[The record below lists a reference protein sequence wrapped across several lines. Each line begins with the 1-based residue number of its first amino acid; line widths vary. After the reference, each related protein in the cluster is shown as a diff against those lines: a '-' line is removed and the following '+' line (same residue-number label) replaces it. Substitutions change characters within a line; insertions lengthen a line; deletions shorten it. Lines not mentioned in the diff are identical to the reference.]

1 MHDLSKTISEYIE
14 QQFPAVYRE
23 DGPNLVAFTKAYYEF
38 MENTSTSPTTLSR
51 SMFQNRDIDETLDSF
66 LVHFKEKYLSEF
78 PYAKAVDKRFAIKHI
93 MDYYRSKGT
102 PQATELLIRL
112 LFNEEATVYYPG
124 DDILRASDSKYKI
137 PKYLEVTQSTRSTGF
152 VENQITGSQTGA
164 TAFVEGLVRKRV
176 QGRIID
182 ILYISNIKGTFNT
195 DELVSD
201 DGLLTNAPKI
211 IGSLSSMNVTNGG
224 KNNAIGNIFDV
235 VDDTGKQGKIRVTGT
250 EDATGRVDFELV
262 DGGTGYTL
270 NDLDDGDTLD
280 DYTDVRVAT
289 AMIAVDNSNTLNQ
302 FIQFETVKQEREI
315 VTLLSAQDF
324 ADEYFDNLAAN
335 SASVADD
342 FVLGVKVYPTT
353 YTANSTNGPTFL
365 RSTVS
370 DSNDIVVITN
380 NTIIANTE
388 FSTNS
393 THITFDSDPGDG
405 AVISVLEYVVVAN
418 SKVASLSAD
427 DANTSATLVI
437 TSGTFANQLLI
448 DTADNTS
455 LSANEIVDEE
465 STITLN
471 VANSSIFS
479 SHVGEKLEMKKY
491 TTVANGEYLS
501 AYAYGY
507 LTVANTTAETLIL
520 EPAFG
525 TFLATE
531 EIELYYANGTVQ
543 ATETIDSV
551 VISTA
556 GATGIATSA
565 SDANTWNIKVT
576 SGAFTAGK
584 KIRGRETR
592 VEETIS
598 AITTTGA
605 SDVWYNGIATANG
618 VIDTIANNTVTG
630 VVVGQ
635 NTTYVGLFSNTSA
648 FSYVE
653 GAGMTIKTSREDLK
667 EIDLAIQPN
676 LELTINAVGT
686 GAGATFQPG
695 ALENEETVTLN
706 TDFVGDKNVANVD
719 FLDVRVGTA
728 ANSGIGFVDSIT
740 INSGVATSNGTSK
753 YISAISQANPAVVT
767 TTTEHGFTSG
777 NAITITDVKGM
788 TEVNGNEYFMN
799 ILSTTTFALYQNS
812 GLSTSINSTGFT
824 LYITG
829 GGTGY
834 ANGTASV
841 TFTGGGYADGNPIV
855 AAGGTIV
862 TNGLG
867 VITGITV
874 DNPGEGYY
882 TTPTIVLPDNGG
894 GTDAT
899 VVVNFDGGYG
909 FVKNP
914 NGDATT
920 QFQFLFTFDDFT
932 MGTIS
937 SLTRINPGTEYNTD
951 PFISVHNKYIAA
963 FDRRNI
969 YLNITLV
976 GSNFAPG
983 EIIQQDGTE
992 KGVIIS
998 ANSSVLHV
1006 KRTRFNTSWSASNI
1020 IGKSSGAIANFS
1032 VGNDA
1037 IDSFSRSMGDNAII
1051 TGDVIVADGV
1061 ATAVEIVDSGYGY
1074 LNNQS
1079 MTLINAAN
1087 PFVITANSVV
1097 ATEGTGTGYW
1107 ETTTSH
1113 LSDVAKVR
1121 DNKYYQEYS
1130 YDIQTGVSINRYRDI
1145 VKKVLHVAGTELF
1158 GTVVKNSVINTNVTA
1173 ATSTTDTVSTS

>member
-78 PYAKAVDKRFAIKHI
+78 PYAKAVDKRFVIKHI

-102 PQATELLIRL
+102 PKATELLIRM
-112 LFNEEATVYYPG
+112 LFNEEASVYYPG
-124 DDILRASDSKYKI
+124 DDILRASHSKYKI
-137 PKYLEVTQSTRSTGF
+137 PKYIEVTQSARSAGF

-164 TAFVEGLVRKRV
+164 TAFVEGLVKKRV

-182 ILYISNIKGTFNT
+182 ILYISNIKGSFRT

-224 KNNAIGNIFDV
+224 RNNAVGDLFNV
-235 VDDTGKQGKIRVTGT
+235 LDDTGKQGKVRVTGI

-270 NDLDDGDTLD
+270 NDLDDGDTSD

-315 VTLLSAQDF
+315 VTLISAQDF

-342 FVLGVKVYPTT
+342 FVLGVKVYPTA
-353 YTANSTNGPTFL
+353 YTANSTNGPAFL

-388 FSTNS
+388 YSTNS
-393 THITFDSDPGDG
+393 THIVFDSDPGDG

-418 SKVASLSAD
+418 SKVSSLSAD

-437 TSGTFANQLLI
+437 TSGTFANQVSI

-455 LSANEIVDEE
+455 LSVNEIVDEE
-465 STITLN
+465 STITLE
-471 VANSSIFS
+471 VVDSSIFS
-479 SHVGEKLEMKKY
+479 SHIGEKLEMKKF
-491 TTVANGEYLS
+491 TTAANGQYLS

-507 LTVANTTAETLIL
+507 LTVANTTGNSTIGEFLTL

-531 EIELYYANGTVQ
+531 EIELYYANGSVQ
-543 ATETIDSV
+543 ATETIDAVS
-551 VISTA
+551 ITTA
-556 GATGIATSA
+556 GAVGIASSA
-565 SDANTWNIKVT
+565 SDANTWNVEVT
-576 SGAFTAGK
+576 SGAFTVGK

-598 AITTTGA
+598 AITATGA
-605 SDVWYNGIATANG
+605 SDVWYNGVATANG
-618 VIDTIANNTVTG
+618 VIDTVANNTVTG

-667 EIDLAIQPN
+667 EIDLAAQPN

-706 TDFVGDKNVANVD
+706 TDFVGAKNVANVA
-719 FLDVRVGTA
+719 FLDVIVGTA

-740 INSGVATSNGTSK
+740 ITN
-753 YISAISQANPAVVT
+753 
-767 TTTEHGFTSG
+767 
-777 NAITITDVKGM
+777 
-788 TEVNGNEYFMN
+788 
-799 ILSTTTFALYQNS
+799 
-812 GLSTSINSTGFT
+812 
-824 LYITG
+824 

-834 ANGTASV
+834 ANGTTGSPNV
-841 TFTGGGYADGNPIV
+841 TFTGGGYAGGNPVVSATGFI
-855 AAGGTIV
+855 T
-862 TNGLG
+862 TNGSG
-867 VITGITV
+867 VITSITI
-874 DNPGEGYY
+874 NNHGEGYN
-882 TTPTIVLPDNGG
+882 TTPTIVLPSTS
-894 GTDAT
+894 GTAAQ

-914 NGDATT
+914 NGDSTSE
-920 QFQFLFTFDDFT
+920 FQSLFTFDDFT
-932 MGTIS
+932 MGTIT

-963 FDRRNI
+963 YDRKNI

-976 GSNFAPG
+976 TSNFTPG
-983 EIIQQDGTE
+983 EIVEQDSTE

-998 ANSSVLHV
+998 ANSSVLHL
-1006 KRTRFNTSWSASNI
+1006 KRTRFNTSWTASNI

-1037 IDSFSRSMGDNAII
+1037 IDLVSRSMGDNAII
-1051 TGDVIVADGV
+1051 TGDVVVADGV
-1061 ATAVEIVDSGYGY
+1061 ATAVEIIDSGYGY

-1079 MTLINAAN
+1079 MTLTNDTSLFA
-1087 PFVITANSVV
+1087 ITANSVV
-1097 ATEGTGTGYW
+1097 ATEGTGTGFW

-1113 LSDVAKVR
+1113 LSDTSKVR

-1158 GTVVKNSVINTNVTA
+1158 GTVVKNSVINTNVTT

>member
-51 SMFQNRDIDETLDSF
+51 SMFQNRDVDETLDSF

-102 PQATELLIRL
+102 PKATELLIRM

-124 DDILRASDSKYKI
+124 DDILRASDSRYKI
-137 PKYLEVTQSTRSTGF
+137 PKYLEVTQSARSAGF

-164 TAFVEGLVRKRV
+164 TAFVEGLVKKRV

-201 DGLLTNAPKI
+201 DGLLANAPKI

-224 KNNAIGNIFDV
+224 RNNAIGNIFDV

-270 NDLDDGDTLD
+270 NDLDDGDTTD

-342 FVLGVKVYPTT
+342 FVLGVKVYPTA
-353 YTANSTNGPTFL
+353 YTANSTNGPAFL

-388 FSTNS
+388 YSTNS
-393 THITFDSDPGDG
+393 THIVFDSDPGDG

-418 SKVASLSAD
+418 SKVSSLSAD

-465 STITLN
+465 STITLE
-471 VANSSIFS
+471 VVDSSIFS
-479 SHVGEKLEMKKY
+479 SHIGEKLEMKKY

-507 LTVANTTAETLIL
+507 LTVANTTGNSTIGEFLTL

-543 ATETIDSV
+543 ATETIDAVS
-551 VISTA
+551 ITTA
-556 GATGIATSA
+556 GAVGIASSA

-598 AITTTGA
+598 AITATGA
-605 SDVWYNGIATANG
+605 SDVWYNGVATANG
-618 VIDTIANNTVTG
+618 VIDTVANNTVTG

-667 EIDLAIQPN
+667 EIDLVAQPN

-706 TDFVGDKNVANVD
+706 TDFIGAKNVANVA
-719 FLDVRVGTA
+719 FLDVIVGTA

-740 INSGVATSNGTSK
+740 ITN
-753 YISAISQANPAVVT
+753 
-767 TTTEHGFTSG
+767 
-777 NAITITDVKGM
+777 
-788 TEVNGNEYFMN
+788 
-799 ILSTTTFALYQNS
+799 
-812 GLSTSINSTGFT
+812 
-824 LYITG
+824 

-998 ANSSVLHV
+998 ANSSVLHL
-1006 KRTRFNTSWSASNI
+1006 KRTRFNTSWSSSNI

-1032 VGNDA
+1032 VGDDA
-1037 IDSFSRSMGDNAII
+1037 IDLVSRSMGDNAII

-1097 ATEGTGTGYW
+1097 ATEGTGTGFW

-1158 GTVVKNSVINTNVTA
+1158 GTVVKNSVINTNVTT

>member
-78 PYAKAVDKRFAIKHI
+78 PYAKAVDKRFVIKHI

-102 PQATELLIRL
+102 PKATELLIRM
-112 LFNEEATVYYPG
+112 LFNEEASVYYPG
-124 DDILRASDSKYKI
+124 DDILRASHSKYKI
-137 PKYLEVTQSTRSTGF
+137 PKYIEVTQSARSAGF

-164 TAFVEGLVRKRV
+164 TAFVEGLVKKRV

-182 ILYISNIKGTFNT
+182 ILYISNIKGSFRT

-201 DGLLTNAPKI
+201 DGLLANAPKI

-224 KNNAIGNIFDV
+224 RNNAVGDLFNV
-235 VDDTGKQGKIRVTGT
+235 LDDTGKQGKVRVTGV

-270 NDLDDGDTLD
+270 NDLDDGDTSD

-315 VTLLSAQDF
+315 VTLISAQDF

-342 FVLGVKVYPTT
+342 FVLGVKVYPTA
-353 YTANSTNGPTFL
+353 YTANSTNGPAFL

-388 FSTNS
+388 YSTNS
-393 THITFDSDPGDG
+393 THIVFDSDPGDG

-418 SKVASLSAD
+418 SKVSSLSAD

-437 TSGTFANQLLI
+437 TSGTFANQVSI

-455 LSANEIVDEE
+455 LSVNEIVDEE
-465 STITLN
+465 STITLE
-471 VANSSIFS
+471 VVDSSIFS
-479 SHVGEKLEMKKY
+479 SHVGEKLEMKKF
-491 TTVANGEYLS
+491 TTAANGQYLS

-507 LTVANTTAETLIL
+507 LTVANTTGNSTIGEFLTL

-531 EIELYYANGTVQ
+531 EIELYYANGSVQ
-543 ATETIDSV
+543 ATETIDAVS
-551 VISTA
+551 ITTA
-556 GATGIATSA
+556 GAVGIATSA
-565 SDANTWNIKVT
+565 SDANTWNVEVT

-598 AITTTGA
+598 AITATGA
-605 SDVWYNGIATANG
+605 SDVWYNGVATANG
-618 VIDTIANNTVTG
+618 VIDTVANNTVTG

-667 EIDLAIQPN
+667 EIDLVAQPN

-686 GAGATFQPG
+686 GSGATFQPG

-706 TDFVGDKNVANVD
+706 TDFVGAKNVANVA
-719 FLDVRVGTA
+719 FLDVIVGTA

-740 INSGVATSNGTSK
+740 ITN
-753 YISAISQANPAVVT
+753 
-767 TTTEHGFTSG
+767 
-777 NAITITDVKGM
+777 
-788 TEVNGNEYFMN
+788 
-799 ILSTTTFALYQNS
+799 
-812 GLSTSINSTGFT
+812 
-824 LYITG
+824 

-834 ANGTASV
+834 ANGTTGSPNV
-841 TFTGGGYADGNPIV
+841 TFTGGGYAGGNPVVSATGFI
-855 AAGGTIV
+855 T
-862 TNGLG
+862 TNGSG
-867 VITGITV
+867 VITSITI
-874 DNPGEGYY
+874 NNHGEGYN
-882 TTPTIVLPDNGG
+882 TTPTIVLPSTS
-894 GTDAT
+894 GTAAQ

-914 NGDATT
+914 NGDATS

-932 MGTIS
+932 MGTIT

-963 FDRRNI
+963 YDRKNI

-976 GSNFAPG
+976 TSNFTPG
-983 EIIQQDGTE
+983 EIVEQDSTE

-998 ANSSVLHV
+998 ANSSVLHL
-1006 KRTRFNTSWSASNI
+1006 KRTRFNTSWTASNI

-1037 IDSFSRSMGDNAII
+1037 IDLVSRSMGDNAII

-1061 ATAVEIVDSGYGY
+1061 ATAVEIIDSGYGY

-1079 MTLINAAN
+1079 MTLTNDTNIFA
-1087 PFVITANSVV
+1087 ITANSVV
-1097 ATEGTGTGYW
+1097 ATEGTGTGFW

-1113 LSDVAKVR
+1113 LSDTSKVR

-1158 GTVVKNSVINTNVTA
+1158 GTVVKNSVINTNVTT

>member
-38 MENTSTSPTTLSR
+38 MENTLTSPTTLGR

-66 LVHFKEKYLSEF
+66 LVHFKEKYLSKF
-78 PYAKAVDKRFAIKHI
+78 PYAKAVDKRFVIKHI

-102 PQATELLIRL
+102 PKATELLIRM
-112 LFNEEATVYYPG
+112 LFNEEASVYYPA
-124 DDILRASDSKYKI
+124 DDILRASHSKYKI
-137 PKYLEVTQSTRSTGF
+137 PKYIEVTQSARSAGF

-164 TAFVEGLVRKRV
+164 TAFVEGLVKKRV

-182 ILYISNIKGTFNT
+182 ILYISNIKGSFRT

-211 IGSLSSMNVTNGG
+211 IGSLSSMTVVNGG
-224 KNNAIGNIFDV
+224 RNNAVGDLFNV
-235 VDDTGKQGKIRVTGT
+235 LDDTGKQGKIRVTGT

-270 NDLDDGDTLD
+270 NDLDDGDTTD

-353 YTANSTNGPTFL
+353 YTANSTNGPAFL

-388 FSTNS
+388 YSTNS

-405 AVISVLEYVVVAN
+405 AEISVLEYVVVAN

-427 DANTSATLVI
+427 AANTSATLVI
-437 TSGTFANQLLI
+437 TSGTFANQVSI

-455 LSANEIVDEE
+455 LSVNEIVDEE
-465 STITLN
+465 STITLE
-471 VANSSIFS
+471 VVDASIFS

-576 SGAFTAGK
+576 SGEFTAGK

-592 VEETIS
+592 IEETIS

-605 SDVWYNGIATANG
+605 SDVWYNGVATANG

-667 EIDLAIQPN
+667 EINLVAQPN

-695 ALENEETVTLN
+695 SLENEETVTLN
-706 TDFVGDKNVANVD
+706 TDFVGAKNVANVA
-719 FLDVRVGTA
+719 FLDVIVGTA

-740 INSGVATSNGTSK
+740 ITN
-753 YISAISQANPAVVT
+753 
-767 TTTEHGFTSG
+767 
-777 NAITITDVKGM
+777 
-788 TEVNGNEYFMN
+788 
-799 ILSTTTFALYQNS
+799 
-812 GLSTSINSTGFT
+812 
-824 LYITG
+824 

-834 ANGTASV
+834 ANGTGNV
-841 TFTGGGYADGNPIV
+841 TFTGGGYASGDPVVSPI
-855 AAGGTIV
+855 ASIT
-862 TNGLG
+862 TNGSG
-867 VITGITV
+867 VITAITV
-874 DNPGEGYY
+874 DNPGEGFYD
-882 TTPTIVLPDNGG
+882 TPTIVLPDNGV

-909 FVKNP
+909 FVNNP

-932 MGTIS
+932 MGTIT

-963 FDRRNI
+963 YDRKNI

-1037 IDSFSRSMGDNAII
+1037 IDLVSRSMGDNAII

>member
-78 PYAKAVDKRFAIKHI
+78 PYAKAVDKRFVIKHI

-102 PQATELLIRL
+102 PKATELLIRM
-112 LFNEEATVYYPG
+112 LFNEEASVYYPG
-124 DDILRASDSKYKI
+124 DDILRASHSKYKI
-137 PKYLEVTQSTRSTGF
+137 PKYIEVTQSARSAGF

-164 TAFVEGLVRKRV
+164 TAFVEGLVKKRV

-182 ILYISNIKGTFNT
+182 ILYISNIKGSFRT

-224 KNNAIGNIFDV
+224 RNNAVGDLFNV
-235 VDDTGKQGKIRVTGT
+235 LDDTGKQGKVRVTGI

-270 NDLDDGDTLD
+270 NDLDDGDTSD

-315 VTLLSAQDF
+315 VTLISAQDF

-342 FVLGVKVYPTT
+342 FVLGVKVYPTA
-353 YTANSTNGPTFL
+353 YTANSTNGPAFL

-388 FSTNS
+388 YSTNS
-393 THITFDSDPGDG
+393 THIVFDSDPGDG

-418 SKVASLSAD
+418 SKVSSLSAD

-437 TSGTFANQLLI
+437 TSGTFANQVSI

-465 STITLN
+465 STITLE
-471 VANSSIFS
+471 VVDSSIFS
-479 SHVGEKLEMKKY
+479 SHIGEKLEMKKF
-491 TTVANGEYLS
+491 TTAANGQYLS

-507 LTVANTTAETLIL
+507 LTVANTTGNSTIGEFLTL

-531 EIELYYANGTVQ
+531 EIELYYANGSVQ
-543 ATETIDSV
+543 ATETIDAVS
-551 VISTA
+551 ITTA
-556 GATGIATSA
+556 GAVGIASSA
-565 SDANTWNIKVT
+565 SDANTWNVEVT

-598 AITTTGA
+598 AITATGA
-605 SDVWYNGIATANG
+605 SDVWYNGVATANG
-618 VIDTIANNTVTG
+618 VIDTVANNTVTG

-667 EIDLAIQPN
+667 EIDLAAQPN

-686 GAGATFQPG
+686 GSGATFQPG

-706 TDFVGDKNVANVD
+706 TDFVGAKNVANVA
-719 FLDVRVGTA
+719 FLDVIVGTA

-740 INSGVATSNGTSK
+740 ITN
-753 YISAISQANPAVVT
+753 
-767 TTTEHGFTSG
+767 
-777 NAITITDVKGM
+777 
-788 TEVNGNEYFMN
+788 
-799 ILSTTTFALYQNS
+799 
-812 GLSTSINSTGFT
+812 
-824 LYITG
+824 

-834 ANGTASV
+834 ANGTTGSPNV
-841 TFTGGGYADGNPIV
+841 TFTGGGYA
-855 AAGGTIV
+855 GGDPVVSATGFIT
-862 TNGLG
+862 TNGSG
-867 VITGITV
+867 VITSITI
-874 DNPGEGYY
+874 NNHGEGYN
-882 TTPTIVLPDNGG
+882 TTPTIVLPSTS
-894 GTDAT
+894 GTAAQ

-914 NGDATT
+914 NGDSTSE
-920 QFQFLFTFDDFT
+920 FQSLFTFDDFT
-932 MGTIS
+932 MGTIT

-963 FDRRNI
+963 YDRKNI

-976 GSNFAPG
+976 TSNFTPG
-983 EIIQQDGTE
+983 EIVEQDSTE

-998 ANSSVLHV
+998 ANSSVLHL
-1006 KRTRFNTSWSASNI
+1006 KRTRFNTSWTASNI

-1037 IDSFSRSMGDNAII
+1037 IDLVSRSMGDNAII
-1051 TGDVIVADGV
+1051 TGDVVVADGV
-1061 ATAVEIVDSGYGY
+1061 ATAVEIIDSGYGY

-1079 MTLINAAN
+1079 MTLTNDTSLFA
-1087 PFVITANSVV
+1087 ITANSVV
-1097 ATEGTGTGYW
+1097 ATEGTGTGFW

-1113 LSDVAKVR
+1113 LSDTSKVR

-1158 GTVVKNSVINTNVTA
+1158 GTVVKNSVINTNVTT

>member
-78 PYAKAVDKRFAIKHI
+78 PYAKAVDKRFVIKHI

-102 PQATELLIRL
+102 PKATELLIRM
-112 LFNEEATVYYPG
+112 LFNEEASVYYPG
-124 DDILRASDSKYKI
+124 DDILRASHSKYKI
-137 PKYLEVTQSTRSTGF
+137 PKYIEVTQSARSAGF

-164 TAFVEGLVRKRV
+164 TAFVEGLVKKRV

-182 ILYISNIKGTFNT
+182 ILYISNIKGSFRT

-201 DGLLTNAPKI
+201 DGLLANAPKI

-224 KNNAIGNIFDV
+224 RNNAVGDLFNV
-235 VDDTGKQGKIRVTGT
+235 LDDTGKQGKVRVTGV

-270 NDLDDGDTLD
+270 NDLDDGDTSD

-342 FVLGVKVYPTT
+342 FVLGVKVYPTA
-353 YTANSTNGPTFL
+353 YTANSTNGPAFL

-388 FSTNS
+388 YSTNS
-393 THITFDSDPGDG
+393 THIVFDSDPGDG

-418 SKVASLSAD
+418 SKVSSLSAD

-437 TSGTFANQLLI
+437 TSGTFANQVSI

-455 LSANEIVDEE
+455 LSVNEIVDEE
-465 STITLN
+465 STITLE
-471 VANSSIFS
+471 VVDSSIFS
-479 SHVGEKLEMKKY
+479 SHIGEKLEMKKF
-491 TTVANGEYLS
+491 TTAANGQYLS

-507 LTVANTTAETLIL
+507 LTVANTTGNSTIGEFLTL

-531 EIELYYANGTVQ
+531 EIELYYANGSVQ
-543 ATETIDSV
+543 ATETIDAVS
-551 VISTA
+551 ITTA
-556 GATGIATSA
+556 GAVGIASSA
-565 SDANTWNIKVT
+565 SDANTWNVEVT
-576 SGAFTAGK
+576 SGAFTVGK
-584 KIRGRETR
+584 KIRGRETG

-598 AITTTGA
+598 AITATGA
-605 SDVWYNGIATANG
+605 SDVWYNGVATANG
-618 VIDTIANNTVTG
+618 VIDTVANNTVTG

-667 EIDLAIQPN
+667 EIDLVAQPN

-706 TDFVGDKNVANVD
+706 TDFVGAKNVANVA
-719 FLDVRVGTA
+719 FLDVIVGTA

-740 INSGVATSNGTSK
+740 ITN
-753 YISAISQANPAVVT
+753 
-767 TTTEHGFTSG
+767 
-777 NAITITDVKGM
+777 
-788 TEVNGNEYFMN
+788 
-799 ILSTTTFALYQNS
+799 
-812 GLSTSINSTGFT
+812 
-824 LYITG
+824 

-834 ANGTASV
+834 ANGTTGSPNV
-841 TFTGGGYADGNPIV
+841 TFTGGGYAGGNPVVSATGFI
-855 AAGGTIV
+855 T
-862 TNGLG
+862 TNGSG
-867 VITGITV
+867 VITSITI
-874 DNPGEGYY
+874 NNHGEGYN
-882 TTPTIVLPDNGG
+882 TTPTIVLPSTS
-894 GTDAT
+894 GTAAQ

-914 NGDATT
+914 NGDATS

-932 MGTIS
+932 MGTIT

-963 FDRRNI
+963 YDRKNI

-976 GSNFAPG
+976 TSNFTPG
-983 EIIQQDGTE
+983 EIVEQDSTE

-998 ANSSVLHV
+998 ANSSVLHL
-1006 KRTRFNTSWSASNI
+1006 KRTRFNTSWTASNI

-1037 IDSFSRSMGDNAII
+1037 IDLVSRSMGDNAII

-1061 ATAVEIVDSGYGY
+1061 ATAVEIIDSGYGY

-1079 MTLINAAN
+1079 MTLTNDTNIFA
-1087 PFVITANSVV
+1087 ITANSVV
-1097 ATEGTGTGYW
+1097 ATEGTGTGFW

-1113 LSDVAKVR
+1113 LSDTSKVR

-1158 GTVVKNSVINTNVTA
+1158 GTVVKNSVINTNVTT

>member
-78 PYAKAVDKRFAIKHI
+78 PYAKAVDKRFVIKHI

-102 PQATELLIRL
+102 PKATELLIRM

-137 PKYLEVTQSTRSTGF
+137 PKYIEVTQSARSAGF

-164 TAFVEGLVRKRV
+164 TAFVEGLVKKRV

-201 DGLLTNAPKI
+201 DGLFTNAPKI
-211 IGSLSSMNVTNGG
+211 VGSLSSMNITNGG
-224 KNNAIGNIFDV
+224 RNNAIGNIFDV

-270 NDLDDGDTLD
+270 NDLDDGDTTD
-280 DYTDVRVAT
+280 DYTDIRVAT

-335 SASVADD
+335 SALVADD
-342 FVLGVKVYPTT
+342 FVLGVKVYPTA
-353 YTANSTNGPTFL
+353 YTANSTNGPAFL

-388 FSTNS
+388 YSTNS
-393 THITFDSDPGDG
+393 THIVFDSDPGDG

-418 SKVASLSAD
+418 SKVVSLSAD

-465 STITLN
+465 STITLE
-471 VANSSIFS
+471 VVDSSIFS
-479 SHVGEKLEMKKY
+479 SHIGEKLEMKKY

-507 LTVANTTAETLIL
+507 LTVANTTGNSTIGEFLTL

-543 ATETIDSV
+543 ATETIDAVSV
-551 VISTA
+551 TTA

-598 AITTTGA
+598 AITATGA
-605 SDVWYNGIATANG
+605 SDVWYNGVATANG
-618 VIDTIANNTVTG
+618 VIDTVANNTVTG

-635 NTTYVGLFSNTSA
+635 NTTHVGLHSNTSA
-648 FSYVE
+648 FSYVA

-667 EIDLAIQPN
+667 EIDLAAQPN
-676 LELTINAVGT
+676 LELTINVVGT

-695 ALENEETVTLN
+695 SLENEETVTLN
-706 TDFVGDKNVANVD
+706 TDFVGAKNVANVA
-719 FLDVRVGTA
+719 FLDVIVGTA

-740 INSGVATSNGTSK
+740 ITN
-753 YISAISQANPAVVT
+753 
-767 TTTEHGFTSG
+767 
-777 NAITITDVKGM
+777 
-788 TEVNGNEYFMN
+788 
-799 ILSTTTFALYQNS
+799 
-812 GLSTSINSTGFT
+812 
-824 LYITG
+824 

-834 ANGTASV
+834 ANGTGNV
-841 TFTGGGYADGNPIV
+841 TFTGGGYASGDPVVSPI
-855 AAGGTIV
+855 ASIT
-862 TNGLG
+862 TNSSG
-867 VITGITV
+867 VITAITV
-874 DNPGEGYY
+874 DNPGEGFYD
-882 TTPTIVLPDNGG
+882 TPTIVLPDNGG

-914 NGDATT
+914 NGDSTSE
-920 QFQFLFTFDDFT
+920 FQSLFTFDDFT

-963 FDRRNI
+963 YDRKNI

-983 EIIQQDGTE
+983 EIVEQDGTE

-1037 IDSFSRSMGDNAII
+1037 VDLVSRSMGDNAII

-1061 ATAVEIVDSGYGY
+1061 ATAVDVIDSGYGY
-1074 LNNQS
+1074 LGDQAISLTSANNS
-1079 MTLINAAN
+1079 
-1087 PFVITANSVV
+1087 FVITANSVV
-1097 ATEGTGTGYW
+1097 ATEGTGTGFW

-1113 LSDVAKVR
+1113 LSDTSKVR

-1158 GTVVKNSVINTNVTA
+1158 GTVVKNSVINTNVTT

>member
-78 PYAKAVDKRFAIKHI
+78 PYAKAVDKRFVIKHI

-102 PQATELLIRL
+102 PKATELLIRM
-112 LFNEEATVYYPG
+112 LFNEEASVYYPG
-124 DDILRASDSKYKI
+124 DDILRASHSKYKI
-137 PKYLEVTQSTRSTGF
+137 PKYIEVTQSARSAGF

-164 TAFVEGLVRKRV
+164 TAFVEGLVKKRV

-182 ILYISNIKGTFNT
+182 ILYISNIKGSFRT

-224 KNNAIGNIFDV
+224 RNNAVGDLFNV
-235 VDDTGKQGKIRVTGT
+235 LDDTGKQGKVRVTGI

-270 NDLDDGDTLD
+270 NDLDDGDTSD

-315 VTLLSAQDF
+315 VTLISAQDF

-342 FVLGVKVYPTT
+342 FVLGVKVYPTA
-353 YTANSTNGPTFL
+353 YTANSTNGPAFL

-388 FSTNS
+388 YSTNS
-393 THITFDSDPGDG
+393 THIVFDSDPGDG

-418 SKVASLSAD
+418 SKVSSLSAD

-437 TSGTFANQLLI
+437 TSGTFANQVSI

-455 LSANEIVDEE
+455 LSVNEIVDEE
-465 STITLN
+465 STITLE
-471 VANSSIFS
+471 VVDSSIFS
-479 SHVGEKLEMKKY
+479 SHIGEKLEMKKF
-491 TTVANGEYLS
+491 TTAANGQYLS

-507 LTVANTTAETLIL
+507 LTVANTTGNSTIGEFLTL

-531 EIELYYANGTVQ
+531 EIELYYANGSVQ
-543 ATETIDSV
+543 ATETIDAVS
-551 VISTA
+551 ITTA
-556 GATGIATSA
+556 GAVGIASSA
-565 SDANTWNIKVT
+565 SDANTWNVEVT
-576 SGAFTAGK
+576 SGAFTVGK

-598 AITTTGA
+598 AITATGA
-605 SDVWYNGIATANG
+605 SDVWYNGVATANG
-618 VIDTIANNTVTG
+618 VIDTVANNTVTG

-667 EIDLAIQPN
+667 EIDLVAQPN

-706 TDFVGDKNVANVD
+706 TDFIGAKNVANVA
-719 FLDVRVGTA
+719 FLDVIVGTA

-740 INSGVATSNGTSK
+740 ITN
-753 YISAISQANPAVVT
+753 
-767 TTTEHGFTSG
+767 
-777 NAITITDVKGM
+777 
-788 TEVNGNEYFMN
+788 
-799 ILSTTTFALYQNS
+799 
-812 GLSTSINSTGFT
+812 
-824 LYITG
+824 

-834 ANGTASV
+834 ANGTTGSPNV
-841 TFTGGGYADGNPIV
+841 TFTGGGYAGGNPVVSATGFI
-855 AAGGTIV
+855 T
-862 TNGLG
+862 TNGSG
-867 VITGITV
+867 VITSITI
-874 DNPGEGYY
+874 NNHGEGYN
-882 TTPTIVLPDNGG
+882 TTPTIVLPSTS
-894 GTDAT
+894 GTAAQ

-914 NGDATT
+914 NGDSTSE
-920 QFQFLFTFDDFT
+920 FQSLFTFDDFT
-932 MGTIS
+932 MGTIT

-963 FDRRNI
+963 YDRKNI

-976 GSNFAPG
+976 TSNFTPG
-983 EIIQQDGTE
+983 EIVEQDSTE

-998 ANSSVLHV
+998 ANSSVLHL
-1006 KRTRFNTSWSASNI
+1006 KRTRFNTSWTASNI

-1037 IDSFSRSMGDNAII
+1037 IDLVSRSMGDNAII
-1051 TGDVIVADGV
+1051 NGDVVVADGV
-1061 ATAVEIVDSGYGY
+1061 ATAVEIIDSGYGY

-1079 MTLINAAN
+1079 MTLTNDTSLFA
-1087 PFVITANSVV
+1087 ITANSVV
-1097 ATEGTGTGYW
+1097 ATEGTGTGFW

-1113 LSDVAKVR
+1113 LSDTSKVR

-1158 GTVVKNSVINTNVTA
+1158 GTVVKNSVINTNVTT

>member
-78 PYAKAVDKRFAIKHI
+78 PYAKAVDKRFVIKHI

-102 PQATELLIRL
+102 PKATELLIRM
-112 LFNEEATVYYPG
+112 LFNEEASVYYPG
-124 DDILRASDSKYKI
+124 DDILRASHSKYKI
-137 PKYLEVTQSTRSTGF
+137 PKYIEVTQSARSAGF

-164 TAFVEGLVRKRV
+164 TAFVEGLVKKRV

-182 ILYISNIKGTFNT
+182 ILYISNIKGSFRT

-201 DGLLTNAPKI
+201 DGLLANAPKI

-224 KNNAIGNIFDV
+224 RNNAVGDLFNV
-235 VDDTGKQGKIRVTGT
+235 LDDTGKQGKVRVTGV

-270 NDLDDGDTLD
+270 NDLDDGDTSD

-315 VTLLSAQDF
+315 VTLISAQDF

-342 FVLGVKVYPTT
+342 FVLGVKVYPTA
-353 YTANSTNGPTFL
+353 YTANSTNGPAFL

-388 FSTNS
+388 YSTNS
-393 THITFDSDPGDG
+393 THIVFDSDPDDG

-418 SKVASLSAD
+418 SKVSSLSAD

-437 TSGTFANQLLI
+437 TSGTFANQVSI

-455 LSANEIVDEE
+455 LSVNEIVDEE
-465 STITLN
+465 STITLE
-471 VANSSIFS
+471 VVDSSIFS
-479 SHVGEKLEMKKY
+479 SHIGEKLEMKKF
-491 TTVANGEYLS
+491 TTAANGQYLS

-507 LTVANTTAETLIL
+507 LTVANTTGNSTIGEFLTL

-531 EIELYYANGTVQ
+531 EIELYYANGSVQ
-543 ATETIDSV
+543 ATETIDAVS
-551 VISTA
+551 ITTA
-556 GATGIATSA
+556 GAVGIASSA

-576 SGAFTAGK
+576 SGVFNAGK

-598 AITTTGA
+598 AITATGA
-605 SDVWYNGIATANG
+605 SDVWYNGVATANG
-618 VIDTIANNTVTG
+618 VIDTVANNTVTG

-667 EIDLAIQPN
+667 EIDLAAQPN

-686 GAGATFQPG
+686 GSGATFQPG

-706 TDFVGDKNVANVD
+706 TDFVGAKNVANVA
-719 FLDVRVGTA
+719 FLDVIVGTA

-740 INSGVATSNGTSK
+740 ITN
-753 YISAISQANPAVVT
+753 
-767 TTTEHGFTSG
+767 
-777 NAITITDVKGM
+777 
-788 TEVNGNEYFMN
+788 
-799 ILSTTTFALYQNS
+799 
-812 GLSTSINSTGFT
+812 
-824 LYITG
+824 

-834 ANGTASV
+834 ANGTTGSPNV
-841 TFTGGGYADGNPIV
+841 TFTGGGYA
-855 AAGGTIV
+855 GGDPVVSATGFIT
-862 TNGLG
+862 TNGSG
-867 VITGITV
+867 VITSITI
-874 DNPGEGYY
+874 NNHGEGYN
-882 TTPTIVLPDNGG
+882 TTPTIVLPSTS
-894 GTDAT
+894 GTAAQ

-914 NGDATT
+914 NGDATS

-932 MGTIS
+932 MGTIT

-963 FDRRNI
+963 YDRKNI

-976 GSNFAPG
+976 TSNFTPG
-983 EIIQQDGTE
+983 EIVEQDGTE

-998 ANSSVLHV
+998 ANSSVLHL
-1006 KRTRFNTSWSASNI
+1006 KRTRFNTSWSTSNI

-1037 IDSFSRSMGDNAII
+1037 IDLVSRSMGDNAII
-1051 TGDVIVADGV
+1051 TGDVVVADGV
-1061 ATAVEIVDSGYGY
+1061 ATAVEIIDSGYGY

-1079 MTLINAAN
+1079 MTLINAVN

-1097 ATEGTGTGYW
+1097 ATEGTGTGFW

-1130 YDIQTGVSINRYRDI
+1130 YDIQTGVSINRYRNI

-1158 GTVVKNSVINTNVTA
+1158 GTVVKNSVINTNVTT

>member
-51 SMFQNRDIDETLDSF
+51 SMFQNRDVDETLDSF

-78 PYAKAVDKRFAIKHI
+78 PYAKAVDKRFVIKHI

-102 PQATELLIRL
+102 PKATELLIRM
-112 LFNEEATVYYPG
+112 LFNEEASVYYPA
-124 DDILRASDSKYKI
+124 DDILRASHSKYKI
-137 PKYLEVTQSTRSTGF
+137 PKYIEVTQSARSAGF
-152 VENQITGSQTGA
+152 VENQITGSRSGA
-164 TAFVEGLVRKRV
+164 TAFVEGLVKKRV

-182 ILYISNIKGTFNT
+182 ILYISNIKGSFRT

-211 IGSLSSMNVTNGG
+211 IGSLSSMTVVNGG
-224 KNNAIGNIFDV
+224 RNNAVGDLFDV
-235 VDDTGKQGKIRVTGT
+235 LDDTGRQGKVRVTDV

-270 NDLDDGDTLD
+270 NDLDDGDTTD
-280 DYTDVRVAT
+280 DYTDIRVAT

-302 FIQFETVKQEREI
+302 FIQFETVKQEREL
-315 VTLLSAQDF
+315 VTLISAQDF

-353 YTANSTNGPTFL
+353 YTANSTNGPEFL

-388 FSTNS
+388 YSTNS
-393 THITFDSDPGDG
+393 THIVFDSDPGDG

-418 SKVASLSAD
+418 SKVVSLSAD

-448 DTADNTS
+448 DTADNTT
-455 LSANEIVDEE
+455 LSAGEIVDEE
-465 STITLN
+465 STITLS
-471 VANSSIFS
+471 VADASIFS

-531 EIELYYANGTVQ
+531 EIELYYANGSVE
-543 ATETIDSV
+543 ATETIDAVS
-551 VISTA
+551 ITTA

-576 SGAFTAGK
+576 SGEFTAGK

-592 VEETIS
+592 IEETIS
-598 AITTTGA
+598 AITATGA
-605 SDVWYNGIATANG
+605 SDVWYNGVATANG
-618 VIDTIANNTVTG
+618 VIDTVANNTVTG

-667 EIDLAIQPN
+667 EVDLAAQPN

-706 TDFVGDKNVANVD
+706 TDFVGAKNVANVD
-719 FLDVRVGTA
+719 FLDTTVVG
-728 ANSGIGFVDSIT
+728 ANSGVGFVDSIT
-740 INSGVATSNGTSK
+740 ITN
-753 YISAISQANPAVVT
+753 
-767 TTTEHGFTSG
+767 
-777 NAITITDVKGM
+777 
-788 TEVNGNEYFMN
+788 
-799 ILSTTTFALYQNS
+799 
-812 GLSTSINSTGFT
+812 
-824 LYITG
+824 

-834 ANGTASV
+834 ANGTGNV
-841 TFTGGGYADGNPIV
+841 TFTGGGYADGNPVVSAI
-855 AAGGTIV
+855 ASIT
-862 TNGLG
+862 TNGSG
-867 VITGITV
+867 VITSITV

-899 VVVNFDGGYG
+899 VAVVVDHGYG
-909 FVKNP
+909 FIKNP

-937 SLTRINPGTEYNTD
+937 SLTRINPGTDYNTD

-963 FDRRNI
+963 YDRKNI

-976 GSNFAPG
+976 TSNFTPG
-983 EIIQQDGTE
+983 EIIEQDSTE

-1006 KRTRFNTSWSASNI
+1006 KRTRFNTSWTASNI

-1032 VGNDA
+1032 VGDDA
-1037 IDSFSRSMGDNAII
+1037 IDLVSRSMGDNAII
-1051 TGDVIVADGV
+1051 TGDVVVADGV
-1061 ATAVEIVDSGYGY
+1061 ATAIEIIDSGYGY
-1074 LNNQS
+1074 LNNQQ
-1079 MTLINAAN
+1079 MTLTNDTNQFA
-1087 PFVITANSVV
+1087 ITANSIV
-1097 ATEGTGTGYW
+1097 ATEGTGTGFW

-1158 GTVVKNSVINTNVTA
+1158 GTVVKNSVINTNVTT

>member
-1 MHDLSKTISEYIE
+1 ML
-14 QQFPAVYRE
+14 
-23 DGPNLVAFTKAYYEF
+23 
-38 MENTSTSPTTLSR
+38 
-51 SMFQNRDIDETLDSF
+51 
-66 LVHFKEKYLSEF
+66 
-78 PYAKAVDKRFAIKHI
+78 
-93 MDYYRSKGT
+93 
-102 PQATELLIRL
+102 
-112 LFNEEATVYYPG
+112 
-124 DDILRASDSKYKI
+124 
-137 PKYLEVTQSTRSTGF
+137 
-152 VENQITGSQTGA
+152 
-164 TAFVEGLVRKRV
+164 
-176 QGRIID
+176 
-182 ILYISNIKGTFNT
+182 
-195 DELVSD
+195 
-201 DGLLTNAPKI
+201 
-211 IGSLSSMNVTNGG
+211 
-224 KNNAIGNIFDV
+224 
-235 VDDTGKQGKIRVTGT
+235 DDTGKQGKVRVTGI

-270 NDLDDGDTLD
+270 NDLDDGDTSD

-315 VTLLSAQDF
+315 VTLISAQDF

-342 FVLGVKVYPTT
+342 FVLGVKVYPTA
-353 YTANSTNGPTFL
+353 YTANSTNGPAFL

-388 FSTNS
+388 YSTNS
-393 THITFDSDPGDG
+393 THIVFDSDPGDG

-418 SKVASLSAD
+418 SKVSSLSAD

-437 TSGTFANQLLI
+437 TSGTFANQVSI

-455 LSANEIVDEE
+455 LSVNEIVDEE
-465 STITLN
+465 STITLE
-471 VANSSIFS
+471 VVDSSIFS
-479 SHVGEKLEMKKY
+479 SHIGEKLEMKKF
-491 TTVANGEYLS
+491 TTAANGQYLS

-507 LTVANTTAETLIL
+507 LTVANTTGNSTIGEFLTL

-531 EIELYYANGTVQ
+531 EIELYYANGSVQ
-543 ATETIDSV
+543 ATETIDAVS
-551 VISTA
+551 ITTA
-556 GATGIATSA
+556 GAVGIASSA
-565 SDANTWNIKVT
+565 SDANTWNVEVT
-576 SGAFTAGK
+576 SGAFTVGK

-598 AITTTGA
+598 AITATGA
-605 SDVWYNGIATANG
+605 SDVWYNGVATANG
-618 VIDTIANNTVTG
+618 VIDTVANNTVTG

-667 EIDLAIQPN
+667 EIDLAAQPN

-686 GAGATFQPG
+686 GSGATFQPG

-706 TDFVGDKNVANVD
+706 TDFVGAKNVANVA
-719 FLDVRVGTA
+719 FLDVIVGTA

-740 INSGVATSNGTSK
+740 ITN
-753 YISAISQANPAVVT
+753 
-767 TTTEHGFTSG
+767 
-777 NAITITDVKGM
+777 
-788 TEVNGNEYFMN
+788 
-799 ILSTTTFALYQNS
+799 
-812 GLSTSINSTGFT
+812 
-824 LYITG
+824 

-834 ANGTASV
+834 ANGTTGSPNV
-841 TFTGGGYADGNPIV
+841 TFTGGGYA
-855 AAGGTIV
+855 GGDPVVSATGFIT
-862 TNGLG
+862 TNGSG
-867 VITGITV
+867 VITSITI
-874 DNPGEGYY
+874 NNHGEGYN
-882 TTPTIVLPDNGG
+882 TTPTIVLPSTS
-894 GTDAT
+894 GTAAQ

-914 NGDATT
+914 NGDSTSE
-920 QFQFLFTFDDFT
+920 FQSLFTFDDFT
-932 MGTIS
+932 MGTIT

-963 FDRRNI
+963 YDRKNI

-976 GSNFAPG
+976 TSNFTPG
-983 EIIQQDGTE
+983 EIVEQDSTE

-998 ANSSVLHV
+998 ANSSVLHL
-1006 KRTRFNTSWSASNI
+1006 KRTRFNTSWTASNI

-1037 IDSFSRSMGDNAII
+1037 IDLVSRSMGDNAII
-1051 TGDVIVADGV
+1051 TGDVVVADGV
-1061 ATAVEIVDSGYGY
+1061 ATAVEIIDSGYGY

-1079 MTLINAAN
+1079 MTLTNDTSLFA
-1087 PFVITANSVV
+1087 ITANSVV
-1097 ATEGTGTGYW
+1097 ATEGTGTGFW

-1113 LSDVAKVR
+1113 LSDTSKVR

-1158 GTVVKNSVINTNVTA
+1158 GTVVKNSVINTNVTT

>member
-38 MENTSTSPTTLSR
+38 MENTSESPTTLSR

-112 LFNEEATVYYPG
+112 LFNEEASVYYPA
-124 DDILRASDSKYKI
+124 DDILRASHSKYKI
-137 PKYLEVTQSTRSTGF
+137 PKYIEVTQSARSTGF
-152 VENQITGSQTGA
+152 VENQITGSRSGA
-164 TAFVEGLVRKRV
+164 TAFVEGLVKKRV

-182 ILYISNIKGTFNT
+182 ILYLSDIKGSFRT
-195 DELVSD
+195 DELVSA

-211 IGSLSSMNVTNGG
+211 IGSLSSMNIVNGG
-224 KNNAIGNIFDV
+224 RNNVVGDVFDV
-235 VDDTGKQGKIRVTGT
+235 NDDTGRQGKVRVTGI
-250 EDATGRVDFELV
+250 ENATGRVDFELV
-262 DGGTGYTL
+262 DGGSGYTL
-270 NDLDDGDTLD
+270 NDLDDGDTTD
-280 DYTDVRVAT
+280 DYTDIRVAT

-353 YTANSTNGPTFL
+353 YTANSTNGPAFE

-393 THITFDSDPGDG
+393 THIIFDSDPGDG
-405 AVISVLEYVVVAN
+405 TVISVLEYVVVAN
-418 SKVASLSAD
+418 SKVSSLSAD

-471 VANSSIFS
+471 VANASIFS

-491 TTVANGEYLS
+491 TTAANGEYLS

-507 LTVANTTAETLIL
+507 LTVANATAETLTL

-525 TFLATE
+525 TFLAAE
-531 EIELYYANGTVQ
+531 EIELYYANGSVE
-543 ATETIDSV
+543 ATETIDAVS
-551 VISTA
+551 ITTA
-556 GATGIATSA
+556 GAVGVASSA

-576 SGAFTAGK
+576 SGEFTAGK

-592 VEETIS
+592 IEETIS
-598 AITTTGA
+598 AITATGA
-605 SDVWYNGIATANG
+605 SDAWYNGVATANG

-635 NTTYVGLFSNTSA
+635 NTTHVGLHSNTSA

-667 EIDLAIQPN
+667 EIDLVAQPN

-686 GAGATFQPG
+686 GSGATFQPG

-706 TDFVGDKNVANVD
+706 TDFVGAKNVANVD
-719 FLDVRVGTA
+719 FLDTTVLG
-728 ANSGIGFVDSIT
+728 ANSGVGFVDSIT
-740 INSGVATSNGTSK
+740 ITN
-753 YISAISQANPAVVT
+753 
-767 TTTEHGFTSG
+767 
-777 NAITITDVKGM
+777 
-788 TEVNGNEYFMN
+788 
-799 ILSTTTFALYQNS
+799 
-812 GLSTSINSTGFT
+812 
-824 LYITG
+824 

-834 ANGTASV
+834 ANGTGNV
-841 TFTGGGYADGNPIV
+841 TFTGGGYASGDPVVSAI
-855 AAGGTIV
+855 ASIT
-862 TNGLG
+862 TNGSG
-867 VITGITV
+867 VITSITV

-882 TTPTIVLPDNGG
+882 DTPTIVLPDNGV

-914 NGDATT
+914 NGDSTT

-932 MGTIS
+932 MGTIT
-937 SLTRINPGTEYNTD
+937 SLTRINPGTDYNLD

-963 FDRRNI
+963 YDRKNI

-976 GSNFAPG
+976 TSNFTPG
-983 EIIQQDGTE
+983 EIIEQDSTE

-1020 IGKSSGAIANFS
+1020 IGKSSGAIASFS
-1032 VGNDA
+1032 VGDDA
-1037 IDSFSRSMGDNAII
+1037 IDLVSSSMGDNAIV

-1061 ATAVEIVDSGYGY
+1061 ATAVDVIDSGYGY
-1074 LNNQS
+1074 LGDQAMSLTSANNS
-1079 MTLINAAN
+1079 
-1087 PFVITANSVV
+1087 FVITANSVV

-1158 GTVVKNSVINTNVTA
+1158 GTVVKNSTINTNVTA

>member
-51 SMFQNRDIDETLDSF
+51 SMFQNRDVDETLDSF

-78 PYAKAVDKRFAIKHI
+78 PYAKAVDKRFVIKHI

-102 PQATELLIRL
+102 PKATELLIRM
-112 LFNEEATVYYPG
+112 LFNEEASVYYPA
-124 DDILRASDSKYKI
+124 DDILRASHSKYKI
-137 PKYLEVTQSTRSTGF
+137 PKYIEVTQSARSAGF
-152 VENQITGSQTGA
+152 VENQITGSRSGA
-164 TAFVEGLVRKRV
+164 TAFVEGLVKKRV

-182 ILYISNIKGTFNT
+182 ILYISNIKGSFRT

-211 IGSLSSMNVTNGG
+211 IGSLSSMTVVNGG
-224 KNNAIGNIFDV
+224 RNNAVGDLFDV
-235 VDDTGKQGKIRVTGT
+235 LDDTGRQGKVRVTDV

-270 NDLDDGDTLD
+270 NDLDDGDTTD
-280 DYTDVRVAT
+280 DYTDIRVAT

-302 FIQFETVKQEREI
+302 FIQFETVKQEREL
-315 VTLLSAQDF
+315 VTLISAQDF

-353 YTANSTNGPTFL
+353 YTANSTNGPEFL

-388 FSTNS
+388 YSTNS
-393 THITFDSDPGDG
+393 THIVFDSDPGDG

-418 SKVASLSAD
+418 SKVVSLSAD

-448 DTADNTS
+448 DTADNTT
-455 LSANEIVDEE
+455 LSAGEIVDEE
-465 STITLN
+465 STITLS
-471 VANSSIFS
+471 VADASIFS

-531 EIELYYANGTVQ
+531 EIELYYANGSVE
-543 ATETIDSV
+543 ATETIDAVS
-551 VISTA
+551 ITTA

-576 SGAFTAGK
+576 SGEFTAGK

-592 VEETIS
+592 IEETIS
-598 AITTTGA
+598 AITATGA
-605 SDVWYNGIATANG
+605 SDVWYNGVATANG
-618 VIDTIANNTVTG
+618 VIDTVANNTVTG

-667 EIDLAIQPN
+667 EIDLAAQPN

-686 GAGATFQPG
+686 GSGATFQPG

-706 TDFVGDKNVANVD
+706 TDFVGAKNVANVD
-719 FLDVRVGTA
+719 FLDTTVVG
-728 ANSGIGFVDSIT
+728 ANSGVGFVDSIT
-740 INSGVATSNGTSK
+740 ITN
-753 YISAISQANPAVVT
+753 
-767 TTTEHGFTSG
+767 
-777 NAITITDVKGM
+777 
-788 TEVNGNEYFMN
+788 
-799 ILSTTTFALYQNS
+799 
-812 GLSTSINSTGFT
+812 
-824 LYITG
+824 

-834 ANGTASV
+834 ANGTGNV
-841 TFTGGGYADGNPIV
+841 TFTGGGYADGNPVVSAI
-855 AAGGTIV
+855 ASIT
-862 TNGLG
+862 TNGSG
-867 VITGITV
+867 VITSITV

-899 VVVNFDGGYG
+899 VAVVVDHGYG
-909 FVKNP
+909 FIKNP

-937 SLTRINPGTEYNTD
+937 SLTRINPGTDYNTD

-963 FDRRNI
+963 YDRKNI

-976 GSNFAPG
+976 TSNFTPG
-983 EIIQQDGTE
+983 EIIEQDSTE

-1006 KRTRFNTSWSASNI
+1006 KRTRFNTSWTASNI

-1032 VGNDA
+1032 VGDDA
-1037 IDSFSRSMGDNAII
+1037 IDLVSRSMGDNAII
-1051 TGDVIVADGV
+1051 TGDVVVADGV
-1061 ATAVEIVDSGYGY
+1061 ATAIEIIDSGYGY
-1074 LNNQS
+1074 LNNQQ
-1079 MTLINAAN
+1079 MTLTNDTNQFA
-1087 PFVITANSVV
+1087 ITANSIV
-1097 ATEGTGTGYW
+1097 ATEGTGTGFW

-1158 GTVVKNSVINTNVTA
+1158 GTVVKNSVINTNVTT

>member
-78 PYAKAVDKRFAIKHI
+78 PYAKAVDKRFVIKHI

-102 PQATELLIRL
+102 PKATELLIRM
-112 LFNEEATVYYPG
+112 LFNEEASVYYPG
-124 DDILRASDSKYKI
+124 DDILRASHSKYKI
-137 PKYLEVTQSTRSTGF
+137 PKYIEVTQSARSAGF

-164 TAFVEGLVRKRV
+164 TAFVEGLVKKRV

-182 ILYISNIKGTFNT
+182 ILYISNIKGSFRT

-201 DGLLTNAPKI
+201 DGLLANAPKI

-224 KNNAIGNIFDV
+224 RNNAVGDLFNV
-235 VDDTGKQGKIRVTGT
+235 LDDTGKQGKVRVTGV

-270 NDLDDGDTLD
+270 NDLDDGDTSD

-315 VTLLSAQDF
+315 VTLISAQDF

-342 FVLGVKVYPTT
+342 FVLGVKVYPTA
-353 YTANSTNGPTFL
+353 YTANSTNGPAFL

-388 FSTNS
+388 YSTNS
-393 THITFDSDPGDG
+393 THIVFDSDPGDG

-418 SKVASLSAD
+418 SKVSSLSAD

-437 TSGTFANQLLI
+437 TSGTFANQVSI

-455 LSANEIVDEE
+455 LSVNEIVDEE
-465 STITLN
+465 STITLE
-471 VANSSIFS
+471 VVDSSIFS
-479 SHVGEKLEMKKY
+479 SHVGEKLEMKKF
-491 TTVANGEYLS
+491 TTAANGQYLS

-507 LTVANTTAETLIL
+507 LTVANTTGNSTIGEFLTL

-531 EIELYYANGTVQ
+531 EIELYYANGSVQ
-543 ATETIDSV
+543 ATETIDAVS
-551 VISTA
+551 ITTA
-556 GATGIATSA
+556 GAVGIATSA
-565 SDANTWNIKVT
+565 SDANTWNVEVT
-576 SGAFTAGK
+576 SGAFTVGK
-584 KIRGRETR
+584 KIRGRETG

-598 AITTTGA
+598 AITATGA
-605 SDVWYNGIATANG
+605 SDVWYNGVATANG
-618 VIDTIANNTVTG
+618 VIDTVANNTVTG

-667 EIDLAIQPN
+667 EIDLVAQPN

-686 GAGATFQPG
+686 GSGATFQPG

-706 TDFVGDKNVANVD
+706 TDFVGAKNVANVA
-719 FLDVRVGTA
+719 FLDVIVGTA

-740 INSGVATSNGTSK
+740 ITN
-753 YISAISQANPAVVT
+753 
-767 TTTEHGFTSG
+767 
-777 NAITITDVKGM
+777 
-788 TEVNGNEYFMN
+788 
-799 ILSTTTFALYQNS
+799 
-812 GLSTSINSTGFT
+812 
-824 LYITG
+824 

-834 ANGTASV
+834 ANGTTGSPNV
-841 TFTGGGYADGNPIV
+841 TFTGGGYAGGNPVVSATGFI
-855 AAGGTIV
+855 T
-862 TNGLG
+862 TNGSG
-867 VITGITV
+867 VITSITI
-874 DNPGEGYY
+874 NNHGEGYN
-882 TTPTIVLPDNGG
+882 TTPTIVLPSTS
-894 GTDAT
+894 GTAAQ

-914 NGDATT
+914 KGDATS

-932 MGTIS
+932 MGTIT

-963 FDRRNI
+963 YDRKNI

-976 GSNFAPG
+976 TSNFTPG
-983 EIIQQDGTE
+983 EIVEQDSTE

-998 ANSSVLHV
+998 ANSSVLHL
-1006 KRTRFNTSWSASNI
+1006 KRTRFNTSWTASNI

-1037 IDSFSRSMGDNAII
+1037 IDLVSRSMGDNAII

-1061 ATAVEIVDSGYGY
+1061 ATAVEIIDSGYGY

-1079 MTLINAAN
+1079 MTLTNDTNIFA
-1087 PFVITANSVV
+1087 ITANSVV
-1097 ATEGTGTGYW
+1097 ATEGTGTGFW

-1113 LSDVAKVR
+1113 LSDTSKVR

-1158 GTVVKNSVINTNVTA
+1158 GTVVKNSVINTNVTT

>member
-78 PYAKAVDKRFAIKHI
+78 PYAKAVDKRFVIKHI

-102 PQATELLIRL
+102 PKATELLIRM
-112 LFNEEATVYYPG
+112 LFNEEASVYYPG
-124 DDILRASDSKYKI
+124 DDILRASHSKYKI
-137 PKYLEVTQSTRSTGF
+137 PKYIEVTQSARSAGF

-164 TAFVEGLVRKRV
+164 TAFVEGLVKKRV

-182 ILYISNIKGTFNT
+182 ILYISNIKGSFRT

-224 KNNAIGNIFDV
+224 RNNAVGDLFNV
-235 VDDTGKQGKIRVTGT
+235 LDDTGKQGKVRVTGI

-270 NDLDDGDTLD
+270 NDLDDGDTSD

-315 VTLLSAQDF
+315 VTLISAQDF

-342 FVLGVKVYPTT
+342 FVLGVKVYPTA
-353 YTANSTNGPTFL
+353 YTANSTNGPAFL

-388 FSTNS
+388 YSTNS
-393 THITFDSDPGDG
+393 THIVFDSDPGDG

-418 SKVASLSAD
+418 SKVSSLSAD

-437 TSGTFANQLLI
+437 TSGTFANQVSI

-465 STITLN
+465 STITLE
-471 VANSSIFS
+471 VVDSSIFS
-479 SHVGEKLEMKKY
+479 SHIGEKLEMKKF
-491 TTVANGEYLS
+491 TTAANGQYLS

-507 LTVANTTAETLIL
+507 LTVANTTGNSTIGEFLTL

-531 EIELYYANGTVQ
+531 EIELYYANGSVQ
-543 ATETIDSV
+543 ATETIDAVS
-551 VISTA
+551 ITTA
-556 GATGIATSA
+556 GAVGIASSA
-565 SDANTWNIKVT
+565 SDANTWNVEVT
-576 SGAFTAGK
+576 SGAFTVGK

-598 AITTTGA
+598 AITATGA
-605 SDVWYNGIATANG
+605 SDVWYNGVATANG
-618 VIDTIANNTVTG
+618 VIDTVANNTVTG

-667 EIDLAIQPN
+667 EIDLAAQPN

-686 GAGATFQPG
+686 GSGATFQPG

-706 TDFVGDKNVANVD
+706 TDFVGAKNVANVA
-719 FLDVRVGTA
+719 FLDVIVGTA

-740 INSGVATSNGTSK
+740 ITN
-753 YISAISQANPAVVT
+753 
-767 TTTEHGFTSG
+767 
-777 NAITITDVKGM
+777 
-788 TEVNGNEYFMN
+788 
-799 ILSTTTFALYQNS
+799 
-812 GLSTSINSTGFT
+812 
-824 LYITG
+824 

-834 ANGTASV
+834 ANGTTGSPNV
-841 TFTGGGYADGNPIV
+841 TFTGGGYA
-855 AAGGTIV
+855 GGDPVVSATGFIT
-862 TNGLG
+862 TNGSG
-867 VITGITV
+867 VITSITI
-874 DNPGEGYY
+874 NNHGEGYN
-882 TTPTIVLPDNGG
+882 TTPTIVLPSTS
-894 GTDAT
+894 GTAAQ

-914 NGDATT
+914 NGDSTSE
-920 QFQFLFTFDDFT
+920 FQSLFTFDDFT
-932 MGTIS
+932 MGTIT

-963 FDRRNI
+963 YDRKNI

-976 GSNFAPG
+976 TSNFTPG
-983 EIIQQDGTE
+983 EIVEQDSTE

-998 ANSSVLHV
+998 ANSSVLHL
-1006 KRTRFNTSWSASNI
+1006 KRTRFNTSWTASNI

-1037 IDSFSRSMGDNAII
+1037 IDLVSRSMGDNAII
-1051 TGDVIVADGV
+1051 TGDVVVADGV
-1061 ATAVEIVDSGYGY
+1061 ATAVEIIDSGYGY

-1079 MTLINAAN
+1079 MTLTNDTSLFA
-1087 PFVITANSVV
+1087 ITANSVV
-1097 ATEGTGTGYW
+1097 ATEGTGTGFW

-1113 LSDVAKVR
+1113 LSDTSKVR

-1158 GTVVKNSVINTNVTA
+1158 GTVVKNSVINTNVTT

>member
-78 PYAKAVDKRFAIKHI
+78 PYAKAVDKRFVIKHI

-102 PQATELLIRL
+102 PKATELLIRM
-112 LFNEEATVYYPG
+112 LFNEEASVYYPG
-124 DDILRASDSKYKI
+124 DDILRASHSKYKI
-137 PKYLEVTQSTRSTGF
+137 PKYIEVTQSARSAGF

-164 TAFVEGLVRKRV
+164 TAFVEGLVKKRV

-182 ILYISNIKGTFNT
+182 ILYISNIKGSFRT

-224 KNNAIGNIFDV
+224 RNNAVGDLFNV
-235 VDDTGKQGKIRVTGT
+235 LDDTGKQGKVRVTGI

-270 NDLDDGDTLD
+270 NDLDDGDTSD

-315 VTLLSAQDF
+315 VTLISAQDF

-342 FVLGVKVYPTT
+342 FVLGVKVYPTA
-353 YTANSTNGPTFL
+353 YTANSTNGPAFL

-388 FSTNS
+388 YSTNS
-393 THITFDSDPGDG
+393 THIVFDSDPGDG

-418 SKVASLSAD
+418 SKVSSLSAD

-437 TSGTFANQLLI
+437 TSGTFANQVSI

-455 LSANEIVDEE
+455 LSVNEIVDEE
-465 STITLN
+465 STITLE
-471 VANSSIFS
+471 VVDSSIFS
-479 SHVGEKLEMKKY
+479 SHIGEKLEMKKF
-491 TTVANGEYLS
+491 TTAANGQYLS

-507 LTVANTTAETLIL
+507 LTVANTTGNSTIGEFLTL

-531 EIELYYANGTVQ
+531 EIELYYANGSVQ
-543 ATETIDSV
+543 ATETIDAVS
-551 VISTA
+551 ITTA
-556 GATGIATSA
+556 GAVGIASSA
-565 SDANTWNIKVT
+565 SDANTWNVEVT
-576 SGAFTAGK
+576 SGAFTVGK

-598 AITTTGA
+598 AITATGA
-605 SDVWYNGIATANG
+605 SDVWYNGVATANG
-618 VIDTIANNTVTG
+618 VIDTVANNTVTG

-667 EIDLAIQPN
+667 EIDLVAQPN

-686 GAGATFQPG
+686 GSGATFQPG

-706 TDFVGDKNVANVD
+706 TDFVGAKNVANVA
-719 FLDVRVGTA
+719 FLDVIVGTA

-740 INSGVATSNGTSK
+740 ITN
-753 YISAISQANPAVVT
+753 
-767 TTTEHGFTSG
+767 
-777 NAITITDVKGM
+777 
-788 TEVNGNEYFMN
+788 
-799 ILSTTTFALYQNS
+799 
-812 GLSTSINSTGFT
+812 
-824 LYITG
+824 

-834 ANGTASV
+834 ANGTTGSPNV
-841 TFTGGGYADGNPIV
+841 TFTGGGYA
-855 AAGGTIV
+855 GGDPVVSATGFIT
-862 TNGLG
+862 TNGSG
-867 VITGITV
+867 VITSITI
-874 DNPGEGYY
+874 NNHGEGYN
-882 TTPTIVLPDNGG
+882 TTPTIVLPSTS
-894 GTDAT
+894 GTAAQ

-914 NGDATT
+914 NGDSTSE
-920 QFQFLFTFDDFT
+920 FQSLFTFDDFT
-932 MGTIS
+932 MGTIT

-963 FDRRNI
+963 YDRKNI

-976 GSNFAPG
+976 TSNFTPG
-983 EIIQQDGTE
+983 EIVEQDSTE

-998 ANSSVLHV
+998 ANSSVLHL
-1006 KRTRFNTSWSASNI
+1006 KRTRFNTSWTASNI

-1037 IDSFSRSMGDNAII
+1037 IDLVSRSMGDNAII
-1051 TGDVIVADGV
+1051 TGDVVVADGV
-1061 ATAVEIVDSGYGY
+1061 ATAVEIIDSGYGY

-1079 MTLINAAN
+1079 MTLTNDTSLFA
-1087 PFVITANSVV
+1087 ITANSVV
-1097 ATEGTGTGYW
+1097 ATEGTGTGFW

-1113 LSDVAKVR
+1113 LSDTSKVR

-1158 GTVVKNSVINTNVTA
+1158 GTVVKNSVINTNVTT

>member
-78 PYAKAVDKRFAIKHI
+78 PYAKAVDKRFVIKHI

-102 PQATELLIRL
+102 PKATELLIRM
-112 LFNEEATVYYPG
+112 LFNEEASVYYPG
-124 DDILRASDSKYKI
+124 DDILRASHSKYKI
-137 PKYLEVTQSTRSTGF
+137 PKYIEVTQSARSAGF

-164 TAFVEGLVRKRV
+164 TAFVEGLVKKRV

-182 ILYISNIKGTFNT
+182 ILYISNIKGSFRT

-224 KNNAIGNIFDV
+224 RNNAVGDLFNV
-235 VDDTGKQGKIRVTGT
+235 LDDTGKQGKVRVTGI

-270 NDLDDGDTLD
+270 NDLDDGDTSD

-315 VTLLSAQDF
+315 VTLISAQDF

-342 FVLGVKVYPTT
+342 FVLGVKVYPTA
-353 YTANSTNGPTFL
+353 YTANSTNGPAFL

-388 FSTNS
+388 YSTNS
-393 THITFDSDPGDG
+393 THIVFDSDPGDG

-418 SKVASLSAD
+418 SKVSSLSAD

-437 TSGTFANQLLI
+437 TSGTFANQVSI

-465 STITLN
+465 STITLE
-471 VANSSIFS
+471 VVDSSIFS
-479 SHVGEKLEMKKY
+479 SHVGEKLEMKKF
-491 TTVANGEYLS
+491 TTAANGQYLS

-507 LTVANTTAETLIL
+507 LTVANTTGNSTIGEFLTL

-531 EIELYYANGTVQ
+531 EIELYYANGSVQ
-543 ATETIDSV
+543 ATETIDAVS
-551 VISTA
+551 ITTA
-556 GATGIATSA
+556 GAVGIASSA
-565 SDANTWNIKVT
+565 SDANTWNVEVT

-598 AITTTGA
+598 AITATGA
-605 SDVWYNGIATANG
+605 SDVWYNGVATANG
-618 VIDTIANNTVTG
+618 VIDTVANNTVTG

-667 EIDLAIQPN
+667 EIDLAAQPN

-686 GAGATFQPG
+686 GSGATFQPG

-706 TDFVGDKNVANVD
+706 TDFVGAKNVANVA
-719 FLDVRVGTA
+719 FLDVIVGTA

-740 INSGVATSNGTSK
+740 ITN
-753 YISAISQANPAVVT
+753 
-767 TTTEHGFTSG
+767 
-777 NAITITDVKGM
+777 
-788 TEVNGNEYFMN
+788 
-799 ILSTTTFALYQNS
+799 
-812 GLSTSINSTGFT
+812 
-824 LYITG
+824 

-834 ANGTASV
+834 ANGTTGSPNV
-841 TFTGGGYADGNPIV
+841 TFTGGGYA
-855 AAGGTIV
+855 GGDPVVSATGFIT
-862 TNGLG
+862 TNGSG
-867 VITGITV
+867 VITSITI
-874 DNPGEGYY
+874 NNHGEGYN
-882 TTPTIVLPDNGG
+882 TTPTIVLPSTS
-894 GTDAT
+894 GTAAQ

-914 NGDATT
+914 NGDSTSE
-920 QFQFLFTFDDFT
+920 FQSLFTFDDFT
-932 MGTIS
+932 MGTIT

-963 FDRRNI
+963 YDRKNI

-976 GSNFAPG
+976 TSNFTPG
-983 EIIQQDGTE
+983 EIVEQDSTE

-998 ANSSVLHV
+998 ANSSVLHL
-1006 KRTRFNTSWSASNI
+1006 KRTRFNTSWTASNI

-1037 IDSFSRSMGDNAII
+1037 IDLVSRSMGDNAII
-1051 TGDVIVADGV
+1051 TGDVVVADGV
-1061 ATAVEIVDSGYGY
+1061 ATAVEIIDSGYGY

-1079 MTLINAAN
+1079 MTLTNDTSLFA
-1087 PFVITANSVV
+1087 ITANSVV
-1097 ATEGTGTGYW
+1097 ATEGTGTGFW

-1113 LSDVAKVR
+1113 LSDTSKVR

-1158 GTVVKNSVINTNVTA
+1158 GTVVKNSVINTNVTT

>member
-78 PYAKAVDKRFAIKHI
+78 PYAKAVDKRFVIKHI

-102 PQATELLIRL
+102 PKATELLIRM
-112 LFNEEATVYYPG
+112 LFNEEASVYYPG
-124 DDILRASDSKYKI
+124 DDILRASHSKYKI
-137 PKYLEVTQSTRSTGF
+137 PKYIEVTQSARSAGF

-164 TAFVEGLVRKRV
+164 TAFVEGLVKKRV

-182 ILYISNIKGTFNT
+182 ILYISNIKGSFRT

-201 DGLLTNAPKI
+201 DGLLANAPKI

-224 KNNAIGNIFDV
+224 RNNAVGDLFNV
-235 VDDTGKQGKIRVTGT
+235 LDDTGKQGKVRVTGV

-270 NDLDDGDTLD
+270 NDLDDGDTSD

-342 FVLGVKVYPTT
+342 FVLGVKVYPTA
-353 YTANSTNGPTFL
+353 YTANSTNGPAFL

-388 FSTNS
+388 YSTNS
-393 THITFDSDPGDG
+393 THIVFDSDPGDG

-418 SKVASLSAD
+418 SKVSSLSAD

-437 TSGTFANQLLI
+437 TSGTFANQVSI

-455 LSANEIVDEE
+455 LSVNEIVDEE
-465 STITLN
+465 STITLE
-471 VANSSIFS
+471 VVDSSIFS
-479 SHVGEKLEMKKY
+479 SHIGEKLEMKKF
-491 TTVANGEYLS
+491 TTAANGQYLS

-507 LTVANTTAETLIL
+507 LTVANTTGNSTIGEFLTL

-531 EIELYYANGTVQ
+531 EIELYYANGSVQ
-543 ATETIDSV
+543 ATETIDAVS
-551 VISTA
+551 ITTA
-556 GATGIATSA
+556 GAVGIASSA
-565 SDANTWNIKVT
+565 SDANTWNVEVT

-598 AITTTGA
+598 AITATGA
-605 SDVWYNGIATANG
+605 SDVWYNGVATANG
-618 VIDTIANNTVTG
+618 VIDTVANNTVTG

-667 EIDLAIQPN
+667 EIDLVAQPN

-686 GAGATFQPG
+686 GSGATFQPG

-706 TDFVGDKNVANVD
+706 TDFVGAKNVANVA
-719 FLDVRVGTA
+719 FLDVIVGTA

-740 INSGVATSNGTSK
+740 ITN
-753 YISAISQANPAVVT
+753 
-767 TTTEHGFTSG
+767 
-777 NAITITDVKGM
+777 
-788 TEVNGNEYFMN
+788 
-799 ILSTTTFALYQNS
+799 
-812 GLSTSINSTGFT
+812 
-824 LYITG
+824 

-834 ANGTASV
+834 ANGTTGSPNV
-841 TFTGGGYADGNPIV
+841 TFTGGGYAGGNPVVSATGFI
-855 AAGGTIV
+855 T
-862 TNGLG
+862 TNGSG
-867 VITGITV
+867 VITSITI
-874 DNPGEGYY
+874 NNHGEGYN
-882 TTPTIVLPDNGG
+882 TTPTIVLPSTS
-894 GTDAT
+894 GTAAQ

-914 NGDATT
+914 NGDATS

-932 MGTIS
+932 MGTIT

-963 FDRRNI
+963 YDRKNI

-976 GSNFAPG
+976 TSNFTPG
-983 EIIQQDGTE
+983 EIVEQDSTE

-998 ANSSVLHV
+998 ANSSVLHL
-1006 KRTRFNTSWSASNI
+1006 KRTRFNTSWTASNI

-1037 IDSFSRSMGDNAII
+1037 IDLVSRSMGDNAII

-1061 ATAVEIVDSGYGY
+1061 ATAVEIIDSGYGY

-1079 MTLINAAN
+1079 MTLTNDTNIFA
-1087 PFVITANSVV
+1087 ITANSVV
-1097 ATEGTGTGYW
+1097 ATEGTGTGFW

-1113 LSDVAKVR
+1113 LSDTSKVR

-1158 GTVVKNSVINTNVTA
+1158 GTVVKNSVINTNVTT

>member
-78 PYAKAVDKRFAIKHI
+78 PYAKAVDKRFVIKHI

-102 PQATELLIRL
+102 PKATELLIRM
-112 LFNEEATVYYPG
+112 LFNEEASVYYPG
-124 DDILRASDSKYKI
+124 DDILRASHSKYKI
-137 PKYLEVTQSTRSTGF
+137 PKYIEVTQSARSAGF

-164 TAFVEGLVRKRV
+164 TAFVEGLVKKRV

-182 ILYISNIKGTFNT
+182 ILYISNIKGSFRT

-201 DGLLTNAPKI
+201 DGLLANAPKI

-224 KNNAIGNIFDV
+224 RNNAVGDLFNV
-235 VDDTGKQGKIRVTGT
+235 LDDTGKQGKVRVTGV

-280 DYTDVRVAT
+280 DYTDIRVAT

-342 FVLGVKVYPTT
+342 FVLGVKVYPTA
-353 YTANSTNGPTFL
+353 YTANSTNGPAFL

-388 FSTNS
+388 YSTNS
-393 THITFDSDPGDG
+393 THIVFDSDPGDG

-418 SKVASLSAD
+418 SKVSSLSAD

-437 TSGTFANQLLI
+437 TSGTFANQVSI

-465 STITLN
+465 STITLE
-471 VANSSIFS
+471 VVDSSIFS
-479 SHVGEKLEMKKY
+479 SHIGEKLEMKKF
-491 TTVANGEYLS
+491 TTAANGQYLS

-507 LTVANTTAETLIL
+507 LTVANTTGNSTIGEFLTL

-531 EIELYYANGTVQ
+531 EIELYYANGSVQ
-543 ATETIDSV
+543 ATETIDAVS
-551 VISTA
+551 ITTA
-556 GATGIATSA
+556 GAVGIASSA

-576 SGAFTAGK
+576 SGVFNAGK

-598 AITTTGA
+598 AITATGA
-605 SDVWYNGIATANG
+605 SDVWYNGVATANG
-618 VIDTIANNTVTG
+618 VIDTVANNTVTG

-667 EIDLAIQPN
+667 EIDLAAQPN

-686 GAGATFQPG
+686 GSGATFQPG

-706 TDFVGDKNVANVD
+706 TDFVGAKNVANVA
-719 FLDVRVGTA
+719 FLDVIVGTA

-740 INSGVATSNGTSK
+740 ITN
-753 YISAISQANPAVVT
+753 
-767 TTTEHGFTSG
+767 
-777 NAITITDVKGM
+777 
-788 TEVNGNEYFMN
+788 
-799 ILSTTTFALYQNS
+799 
-812 GLSTSINSTGFT
+812 
-824 LYITG
+824 
-829 GGTGY
+829 GGTQY
-834 ANGTASV
+834 ANGTTGSPNV
-841 TFTGGGYADGNPIV
+841 TFTGGGYA
-855 AAGGTIV
+855 GGDPVVSATGFIT
-862 TNGLG
+862 TNGSG
-867 VITGITV
+867 VITSITI
-874 DNPGEGYY
+874 NNHGEGYN
-882 TTPTIVLPDNGG
+882 TTPTIVLPSTS
-894 GTDAT
+894 GTAAQ

-914 NGDATT
+914 TGDATT

-932 MGTIS
+932 MGTIT
-937 SLTRINPGTEYNTD
+937 SLTRINPGTDYNTD

-963 FDRRNI
+963 YDRKNI

-976 GSNFAPG
+976 TSNFTPG
-983 EIIQQDGTE
+983 EIVEQDGTE

-998 ANSSVLHV
+998 ANSSVLHL
-1006 KRTRFNTSWSASNI
+1006 KRTRFNTSWSTSNI

-1037 IDSFSRSMGDNAII
+1037 IDLVSRSMGDNAII
-1051 TGDVIVADGV
+1051 TGDVVVADGV
-1061 ATAVEIVDSGYGY
+1061 ATAVEIIDSGYGY

-1079 MTLINAAN
+1079 MTLINAVN

-1097 ATEGTGTGYW
+1097 ATEGTGTGFW

-1130 YDIQTGVSINRYRDI
+1130 YDIQTGVSINRYRNI

-1158 GTVVKNSVINTNVTA
+1158 GTVVKNSVINTNVTT

>member
-78 PYAKAVDKRFAIKHI
+78 PYAKAVDKRFVIKHI

-102 PQATELLIRL
+102 PKATELLIRM
-112 LFNEEATVYYPG
+112 LFNEEASVYYPG
-124 DDILRASDSKYKI
+124 DDILRASHSKYKI
-137 PKYLEVTQSTRSTGF
+137 PKYIEVTQSARSAGF
-152 VENQITGSQTGA
+152 VENQITGSRSGA
-164 TAFVEGLVRKRV
+164 TAFVEGLVKKRV

-182 ILYISNIKGTFNT
+182 ILYISNIKGSFRT

-201 DGLLTNAPKI
+201 DGLLANAPKI

-224 KNNAIGNIFDV
+224 RNNAVGDLFNV
-235 VDDTGKQGKIRVTGT
+235 LDDTGKQGKVRVTGV

-280 DYTDVRVAT
+280 DYTDIRVAT

-342 FVLGVKVYPTT
+342 FVLGVKVYPTA
-353 YTANSTNGPTFL
+353 YTANSTNGPAFL

-388 FSTNS
+388 YSTNS
-393 THITFDSDPGDG
+393 THIVFDSDPGDG

-418 SKVASLSAD
+418 SKVSSLSAD

-437 TSGTFANQLLI
+437 TSGTFANQVSI

-455 LSANEIVDEE
+455 LSVNEIVDEE
-465 STITLN
+465 STITLE
-471 VANSSIFS
+471 VGDSSIFS
-479 SHVGEKLEMKKY
+479 SHIGEKLEMKKF
-491 TTVANGEYLS
+491 TTAANGQYLS

-507 LTVANTTAETLIL
+507 LTVANTTGNSTIGEFLTL

-531 EIELYYANGTVQ
+531 EIELYYANGSVQ
-543 ATETIDSV
+543 ATETIDAVS
-551 VISTA
+551 ITTA
-556 GATGIATSA
+556 GAVGIATSA
-565 SDANTWNIKVT
+565 SDANTWNVEVT
-576 SGAFTAGK
+576 SGAFTVGK

-598 AITTTGA
+598 AITATGA
-605 SDVWYNGIATANG
+605 SDVWYNGVATANG
-618 VIDTIANNTVTG
+618 VIDTVANNTVTG

-667 EIDLAIQPN
+667 EIDLAAQPN

-686 GAGATFQPG
+686 GSGATFQPG

-706 TDFVGDKNVANVD
+706 TDFIGAKNVANVA
-719 FLDVRVGTA
+719 FLDVIVGTA

-740 INSGVATSNGTSK
+740 ITN
-753 YISAISQANPAVVT
+753 
-767 TTTEHGFTSG
+767 
-777 NAITITDVKGM
+777 
-788 TEVNGNEYFMN
+788 
-799 ILSTTTFALYQNS
+799 
-812 GLSTSINSTGFT
+812 
-824 LYITG
+824 

-834 ANGTASV
+834 ANGTTGSPNV
-841 TFTGGGYADGNPIV
+841 TFTGGGYA
-855 AAGGTIV
+855 GGDPVVSATGFIT
-862 TNGLG
+862 TNGSG
-867 VITGITV
+867 VITSITI
-874 DNPGEGYY
+874 NNHGEGYN
-882 TTPTIVLPDNGG
+882 TTPTIVLPSTS
-894 GTDAT
+894 GTAAQ

-914 NGDATT
+914 TGDATT

-932 MGTIS
+932 MGTIT
-937 SLTRINPGTEYNTD
+937 SLTRINPGTDYNTD

-963 FDRRNI
+963 YDRKNI

-976 GSNFAPG
+976 TSNFTPG
-983 EIIQQDGTE
+983 EIVEQDSTE

-998 ANSSVLHV
+998 ANSSVLHL
-1006 KRTRFNTSWSASNI
+1006 KRTRFNTSWTASNI

-1032 VGNDA
+1032 VGDDA
-1037 IDSFSRSMGDNAII
+1037 IDSVSRSMGDNAII

-1061 ATAVEIVDSGYGY
+1061 ATAVEIIDSGYGY
-1074 LNNQS
+1074 LNNQQ
-1079 MTLINAAN
+1079 MTLTNDTNQFA
-1087 PFVITANSVV
+1087 ITANSVV
-1097 ATEGTGTGYW
+1097 ATEGTGTGFW

-1113 LSDVAKVR
+1113 LSDTSKVR

-1158 GTVVKNSVINTNVTA
+1158 GTVVKNSVINTNVTT

>member
-51 SMFQNRDIDETLDSF
+51 SMFQNRDVDETLDSF

-78 PYAKAVDKRFAIKHI
+78 PYAKAVDKRFVIKHI

-102 PQATELLIRL
+102 PKATELLIRM
-112 LFNEEATVYYPG
+112 LFNEEASVYYPG
-124 DDILRASDSKYKI
+124 DDILRASHSKYKI
-137 PKYLEVTQSTRSTGF
+137 PKYIEVTQSARSAGF

-164 TAFVEGLVRKRV
+164 TAFVEGLVKKRV

-182 ILYISNIKGTFNT
+182 ILYISNIKGSFRT

-201 DGLLTNAPKI
+201 DGLLANAPKI

-224 KNNAIGNIFDV
+224 RNNAVGDLFNV
-235 VDDTGKQGKIRVTGT
+235 LDDTGKQGKVRVTGV

-270 NDLDDGDTLD
+270 NDLDDGDTSD

-315 VTLLSAQDF
+315 VTLISAQDF

-342 FVLGVKVYPTT
+342 FVLGVKVYPTA
-353 YTANSTNGPTFL
+353 YTANSTNGPAFL

-388 FSTNS
+388 YSTNS
-393 THITFDSDPGDG
+393 THIVFDSDPGDG

-418 SKVASLSAD
+418 SKVSSLSAD

-437 TSGTFANQLLI
+437 TSGTFANQVSI

-455 LSANEIVDEE
+455 LSVNEIVDEE
-465 STITLN
+465 STITLE
-471 VANSSIFS
+471 VVDSSIFS
-479 SHVGEKLEMKKY
+479 SHVGEKLEMKKF
-491 TTVANGEYLS
+491 TTAANGQYLS

-507 LTVANTTAETLIL
+507 LTVANTTGNSTIGEFLTL

-531 EIELYYANGTVQ
+531 EIELYYANGSVQ
-543 ATETIDSV
+543 ATETIDAVS
-551 VISTA
+551 ITTA
-556 GATGIATSA
+556 GAVGIATSA
-565 SDANTWNIKVT
+565 SDANTWNVEVT
-576 SGAFTAGK
+576 SGAFTVGK

-598 AITTTGA
+598 AITATGA
-605 SDVWYNGIATANG
+605 SDVWYNGVATANG
-618 VIDTIANNTVTG
+618 VIDTVANNTVTG

-667 EIDLAIQPN
+667 EIDLVAQPN

-706 TDFVGDKNVANVD
+706 TDFVGAKNVANVA
-719 FLDVRVGTA
+719 FLDVIVGTA

-740 INSGVATSNGTSK
+740 ITN
-753 YISAISQANPAVVT
+753 
-767 TTTEHGFTSG
+767 
-777 NAITITDVKGM
+777 
-788 TEVNGNEYFMN
+788 
-799 ILSTTTFALYQNS
+799 
-812 GLSTSINSTGFT
+812 
-824 LYITG
+824 

-834 ANGTASV
+834 ANGTTGSPNV
-841 TFTGGGYADGNPIV
+841 TFTGGGYAGGNPVVSATGFI
-855 AAGGTIV
+855 T
-862 TNGLG
+862 TNGSG
-867 VITGITV
+867 VITSITI
-874 DNPGEGYY
+874 NNHGEGYN
-882 TTPTIVLPDNGG
+882 TTPTIVLPSTS
-894 GTDAT
+894 GTAAQ

-914 NGDATT
+914 NGDATS

-932 MGTIS
+932 MGTIT

-963 FDRRNI
+963 YDRKNI

-976 GSNFAPG
+976 TSNFTPG
-983 EIIQQDGTE
+983 EIVEQDSTE

-998 ANSSVLHV
+998 ANSSVLHL
-1006 KRTRFNTSWSASNI
+1006 KRTRFNTSWTASNI

-1037 IDSFSRSMGDNAII
+1037 IDLVSRSMGDNAII

-1061 ATAVEIVDSGYGY
+1061 ATAVEIIDSGYGY

-1079 MTLINAAN
+1079 MTLTNDTNIFA
-1087 PFVITANSVV
+1087 ITANSVV
-1097 ATEGTGTGYW
+1097 ATEGTGTGFW

-1113 LSDVAKVR
+1113 LSDTSKVR

-1158 GTVVKNSVINTNVTA
+1158 GTVVKNSVINTNVTT